1 MLLFSPLALQTSQ
14 LCLVLSTHLLKVGR
28 LRAQCDVVPC
38 TIRDASIMLALR
50 RATGEGARL
59 IIKGLGAQRP
69 LEADFK
75 RLVNLEMIRK
85 KLSKPTNWI
94 TISI

>member
-1 MLLFSPLALQTSQ
+1 
-14 LCLVLSTHLLKVGR
+14 
-28 LRAQCDVVPC
+28 
-38 TIRDASIMLALR
+38 MLALR

>member
-1 MLLFSPLALQTSQ
+1 MLLFSPLALQTSH

-28 LRAQCDVVPC
+28 LRAQCDVVPS

-59 IIKGLGAQRP
+59 IIKCLGARRP
-69 LEADFK
+69 LEAA
-75 RLVNLEMIRK
+75 VG
-85 KLSKPTNWI
+85 KLGNDTQKIVPANKLDYNI
-94 TISI
+94 NMN